1 MSVTM
6 QSLTETLEKTLGY
19 KLLSVLR
26 TVAFL
31 NLPRSGDD
39 RFGHGFVALAKKG
52 EKVTLHFFEHDVAA
66 FFSTKTIDS
75 KLSGEDYVIGIRNH
89 VYESQNHAEE
99 DGAQRATSRIFG
111 TLPVSDIISGVHF
124 GETDVRVSKKVN
136 GKSARKS
143 ESEGCCSC
151 KDCRD
156 FCPRC
161 DFGICS
167 TLKNAMS
174 CCTAKTCCRNNVK
187 AEFEFTP
194 FKAKSEKTLA
204 DYTTI
209 TEKVKVKQMV
219 ITRDPFSRS
228 EGESDKTFE
237 DAIGEEVVVKVVQN
251 GIELFYV
258 DHAKCTRE
266 LGVIVCDPNT
276 SLGKIIEFSA
286 TLTESIHAIDRKALE
301 FKYSR
306 PTNFYGYAVDPM
318 RDFQIGKRAGS
329 RLLDGSGPSLGI
341 INFTAEINVEISV
354 PYKWIAMYLNMLASF
369 AGFLA
374 ACLSLAGVE
383 ENDTLYFNIV
393 IALYDIFQF
402 VIRVMGFNNERNTNS
417 TFRRDIILGLAA
429 LIFAIVSLEYIDV
442 GESDSERRL
451 NEYEPAPSP
460 TRAPPDDDDDD
471 GMIEIDSDAASQ
483 AALAMTFIQAILC
496 MLGSAVAMYDNQRR
510 NNKS

>member
-1 MSVTM
+1 
-6 QSLTETLEKTLGY
+6 
-19 KLLSVLR
+19 
-26 TVAFL
+26 
-31 NLPRSGDD
+31 
-39 RFGHGFVALAKKG
+39 
-52 EKVTLHFFEHDVAA
+52 
-66 FFSTKTIDS
+66 
-75 KLSGEDYVIGIRNH
+75 
-89 VYESQNHAEE
+89 
-99 DGAQRATSRIFG
+99 
-111 TLPVSDIISGVHF
+111 
-124 GETDVRVSKKVN
+124 
-136 GKSARKS
+136 
-143 ESEGCCSC
+143 
-151 KDCRD
+151 
-156 FCPRC
+156 
-161 DFGICS
+161 
-167 TLKNAMS
+167 
-174 CCTAKTCCRNNVK
+174 VK

-219 ITRDPFSRS
+219 ITRDPFSKS

-417 TFRRDIILGLAA
+417 TFRRDIILGLGKP
-429 LIFAIVSLEYIDV
+429 SL
-442 GESDSERRL
+442 
-451 NEYEPAPSP
+451 
-460 TRAPPDDDDDD
+460 
-471 GMIEIDSDAASQ
+471 
-483 AALAMTFIQAILC
+483 
-496 MLGSAVAMYDNQRR
+496 
-510 NNKS
+510 